1 MFSKHSKYSVTIILT
16 QCPLPLKPRQITRL
30 TPTRTY
36 GTQAN
41 GELVFLFEKTPPHSL
56 DAESTVHLLPCPA
69 HCEIAPRCGWVGMAG
84 QGASERGTRTGTTST
99 RQDPGTECGPS
110 LLPRSASVPRKVTR
124 LWQRNFF
131 LRRVAF
137 PGALAVT

>member
-1 MFSKHSKYSVTIILT
+1 MFSKHCKYSVTIILT

-30 TPTRTY
+30 TPTQERT
-36 GTQAN
+36 GHKPTEN
-41 GELVFLFEKTPPHSL
+41 WSSCSKKRPPHSL

-131 LRRVAF
+131 YDVWRS
-137 PGALAVT
+137 PGLSR